1 MRAAG
6 LRRFAAPLE
15 RTATGRAATTEQPQR
30 CELCAERLP
39 DSHGHL
45 VDLTDRAIGCA
56 CRACYLLFTSEGAG
70 GGRYRA
76 VPDRYRY
83 LARLPISA
91 AAWDRLGVPV
101 GMAFFFHNSTQQQ
114 VVAFYPSPAGA
125 TESQLDLAAWNEF
138 AAAAPEV
145 TDLLPDVEA
154 LLVNRIREPA
164 QPARFE
170 GYAVP
175 VDACY
180 RLVALV
186 RMHWRGF
193 DGGEQAWRAIR
204 EYLAELRDRSE
215 PVVARQ
221 RHG

>member
-1 MRAAG
+1 VTAAG
-6 LRRFAAPLE
+6 LRRFAAPPG
-15 RTATGRAATTEQPQR
+15 AAAGRPAAAELPQR
-30 CELCAERLP
+30 CELCAEPLA

-45 VDLTDRAIGCA
+45 VDLTDRAIACA
-56 CRACYLLFTSEGAG
+56 CRACYLLFTPGGA

-83 LARLPISA
+83 LAGLPISA
-91 AAWDRLGVPV
+91 ATWDRLGVPV
-101 GMAFFFHNSTQQQ
+101 GMAFFFHNSTQEQ

-180 RLVALV
+180 RLVALM

-193 DGGEQAWRAIR
+193 DGGEQAWQAIR
-204 EYLAELRDRSE
+204 DYLAELRGRSE
-215 PVVARQ
+215 PLVAGQ